1 MSQKN
6 NETFIQKIWQFV
18 REKAQKIYG
27 NFIAAASILIGV
39 CAVLFCV
46 RRRADNNRKLYK
58 DHGADDS
65 RIRQSI
71 DEAKRAAEEARS
83 TIEKIKKHE

>member
-1 MSQKN
+1 MSQKDN
-6 NETFIQKIWQFV
+6 
-18 REKAQKIYG
+18 
-27 NFIAAASILIGV
+27 
-39 CAVLFCV
+39 VLFCV